1 MNRPTLSWLCLLPIV
16 ACACSRAAPP
26 SLYEK
31 VPVSKRDLEVVVSA
45 AGLVEPLLTVD
56 VKSKASGE
64 IVEMLVQT
72 GSDVRA
78 GQLLAR
84 IDPRP
89 QRNALALAEAN
100 LDVARAQLKNAQAQQ
115 RRADELYAN
124 KMIAE
129 TEFETTNL
137 ALATAKAAV
146 IRAETDLEN
155 ARDQMRDTE
164 IRAPMGGTVLQ
175 KNVEL
180 GTVISS
186 PTRDVGGGT
195 VLFRMA
201 NLDTMQVRALVDE
214 TDIGKVQ
221 AGPIATVRVDAYT
234 NRTFRGRV
242 LKIEPQAIV
251 QQNVTMFPVLVGI
264 ENVEHLLHPG
274 MNGEVE
280 LDAGR
285 RSNVITIPNAAL
297 RTQRDV
303 ASAAQVLGLD
313 PDAVQTQLAG
323 GGGRDTNAG
332 GTAQAAPG
340 PTAASADSAR
350 TAAAPPGETITLP
363 NGTTVALPPGI
374 TAEQVRAAMAKR
386 MSGQEP
392 TPAERAMLRQ
402 VFAGSR
408 GGMGGGGGGGGRR
421 RGDSANK
428 YIVFTLQAGRPT
440 PIEIETG
447 LTNLDY
453 IEVTSGLA
461 EGDTVLLLPSAS
473 LLQQQKEFRERFQR
487 MSGGGLPG
495 VQQQQQQ
502 QPSSGQRS
510 QGR

>member
-1 MNRPTLSWLCLLPIV
+1 MSRLCLLPIAV
-16 ACACSRAAPP
+16 CACSRSAPTP
-26 SLYEK
+26 LYEK
-31 VPVSKRDLEVVVSA
+31 VPVAKRDLEVMVSA
-45 AGLVEPLLTVD
+45 SGLVEPLLTVD

-89 QRNALALAEAN
+89 QRNALAQAEAN

-129 TEFETTNL
+129 TEYETSNL
-137 ALATAKAAV
+137 ALATARAAV

-164 IRAPMGGTVLQ
+164 IRSPMAGTVLQ

-264 ENVEHLLHPG
+264 ENVEHLLRPG

-285 RSNVITIPNAAL
+285 RSGVIAIPNAAL

-313 PDAVQTQLAG
+313 PSAVQAQLAG
-323 GGGRDTNAG
+323 SGGAAAG
-332 GTAQAAPG
+332 GERGTAQAASNPAG
-340 PTAASADSAR
+340 AAPDSARAASA
-350 TAAAPPGETITLP
+350 AASSGESITLP
-363 NGTTVALPPGI
+363 NGTTVTLPPGVK
-374 TAEQVRAAMAKR
+374 AEQVRAAMAKR

-392 TPAERAMLRQ
+392 TPAERALLRQ

-408 GGMGGGGGGGGRR
+408 SGMGGGGGASRR
-421 RGDSANK
+421 SIDNANK
-428 YIVFTLQAGRPT
+428 YIVFAMRNGQPT
-440 PIEIETG
+440 PIQIETG

-461 EGDTVLLLPSAS
+461 DGDTILLLPSAS
-473 LLQQQKEFRERFQR
+473 LLQQQKDFRERFQR

-502 QPSSGQRS
+502 PSSGQRP

>member
-1 MNRPTLSWLCLLPIV
+1 M
-16 ACACSRAAPP
+16 
-26 SLYEK
+26 
-31 VPVSKRDLEVVVSA
+31 KRDLEVKVSA
-45 AGLVEPLLTVD
+45 SGLVEPLLTVD

-64 IVEMLVQT
+64 IFEMLVQT

-89 QRNALALAEAN
+89 QRNALAQAEAN
-100 LDVARAQLKNAQAQQ
+100 LDVARAQLKNAEAQQ

-129 TEFETTNL
+129 TEYETSNL

-146 IRAETDLEN
+146 IRTKTDVEN

-164 IRAPMGGTVLQ
+164 IRAPMAGTVLQ

-221 AGPIATVRVDAYT
+221 AGPIASVRVDAYT

-242 LKIEPQAIV
+242 LKVEPQAIV

-264 ENVEHLLHPG
+264 ENVEHLLRPG

-285 RSNVITIPNAAL
+285 RSDVIAIPNAAL

-313 PDAVQTQLAG
+313 PSAVQAQLAG
-323 GGGRDTNAG
+323 GGGAG
-332 GTAQAAPG
+332 ASGERGDAQAAG
-340 PTAASADSAR
+340 SAPDSAR
-350 TAAAPPGETITLP
+350 AATAPASAGESITLP
-363 NGTTVALPPGI
+363 NGSTVALPPGVK
-374 TAEQVRAAMAKR
+374 AEQVRAAMAKR

-408 GGMGGGGGGGGRR
+408 SGQGGGGGGGRR
-421 RGDSANK
+421 RIDDANK
-428 YIVFTLQAGRPT
+428 YIVFAMRNGQPT
-440 PIEIETG
+440 PLQIETG

-453 IEVTSGLA
+453 IEVTSGLT
-461 EGDTVLLLPSAS
+461 EGDTILVLPSAS

-495 VQQQQQQ
+495 VQQQQQ
-502 QPSSGQRS
+502 PSSGQRP

>member
-1 MNRPTLSWLCLLPIV
+1 M
-16 ACACSRAAPP
+16 A
-26 SLYEK
+26 
-31 VPVSKRDLEVVVSA
+31 A

-64 IVEMLVQT
+64 IVEMLVST
-72 GSDVRA
+72 GSDVRS

-89 QRNALALAEAN
+89 QRNALSQADAN

-129 TEFETTNL
+129 TEFETANL

-164 IRAPMGGTVLQ
+164 IRAPIAGTVLQ

-242 LKIEPQAIV
+242 LKIEPQATV

-264 ENVEHLLHPG
+264 ENMEHLLRPG

-285 RSNVITIPNAAL
+285 RSNVIAIPNAAL

-313 PDAVQTQLAG
+313 PSAVQSQLSG
-323 GGGRDTNAG
+323 GGAANTG
-332 GTAQAAPG
+332 GERGVAQAAPNPAG
-340 PTAASADSAR
+340 AATDSARAASTPAAAASA
-350 TAAAPPGETITLP
+350 GETMTLP
-363 NGTTVALPPGI
+363 NGSAVTLPPGVKP
-374 TAEQVRAAMAKR
+374 EHVRAAMSKR

-392 TPAERAMLRQ
+392 TPAERALLRQ

-408 GGMGGGGGGGGRR
+408 SGGGGSSGWGGGSGGGGGNRR
-421 RGDSANK
+421 RLEDANR
-428 YIVFTLQAGRPT
+428 YIVFAMRDGRPT
-440 PIEIETG
+440 PVPIETG

-461 EGDTVLLLPSAS
+461 DGDTILLLPSAS
-473 LLQQQKEFRERFQR
+473 LLQQQRDFRERFQR

-502 QPSSGQRS
+502 GGGQRP